1 VIKKVVNARGP
12 AERKVN
18 HTLMGQFQ
26 TIRPLTV
33 SCAADADGFCAGVQ
47 LLYTFLTIL
56 PIPFLYMSR
65 FLHTIYLL
73 FFAFIC
79 IHNGAGY
86 YFESFSRKYIEQVK
100 RRARSE
106 AKEGAEKELSSA
118 SAQPSLETSSAQGD
132 ATCGAPVCAARE
144 QATPCK
150 VSLSLDT
157 SDEELEPGAPANE
170 VTGRVAAA
178 ARLAQAAGSPA
189 SPARDRERIEVL

>member
-18 HTLMGQFQ
+18 HTLMGQFR

-106 AKEGAEKELSSA
+106 AKDEAEKELSA
-118 SAQPSLETSSAQGD
+118 SPQPSLEKSSAPGD
-132 ATCGAPVCAARE
+132 ATCGAPGE

-157 SDEELEPGAPANE
+157 SDKELEPGAPADE
-170 VTGRVAAA
+170 VAGRVAAA
-178 ARLAQAAGSPA
+178 ARLAQVAGSPA
-189 SPARDRERIEVL
+189 SPARDRERIEEVL